1 MTEEQRVRDAIVHT
15 QEMLYGGSLTAF
27 QKEKITVLMRM
38 SYYLG
43 VLDES
48 KNHDAVMKLLNGGD
62 EE

>member
-1 MTEEQRVRDAIVHT
+1 MTEEQRVRDAIVHMR
-15 QEMLYGGSLTAF
+15 EMLYGGSLTAF